1 MEKDVGIESRE
12 GSAVYLRFQLD
23 CENANSIGPECS
35 RRKAKEGVANV
46 YRRSWLGGNTPKRGA
61 RGGGGGGGAY
71 ATRLSFPFTLALAFV
86 GLGFS
91 ICTVP
96 PPPPPPP
103 PSPVPRLLPPPL
115 PHLSSRY
122 FRRLETNFPLKLLHL
137 VGSPRRRYIG
147 SLSYFGKF
155 RCAGIV
161 KPRFTMGLAKPAK
174 RRLCVASTTGVL
186 RTWDVYSQPKSIFQ
200 LTVSLVHFSSLLTY

>member
-1 MEKDVGIESRE
+1 MYTDEADLAVIRRRGVRE
-12 GSAVYLRFQLD
+12 GVEEGGERTLRDFHSPSLSLWLSSASAFQ
-23 CENANSIGPECS
+23 
-35 RRKAKEGVANV
+35 
-46 YRRSWLGGNTPKRGA
+46 
-61 RGGGGGGGAY
+61 
-71 ATRLSFPFTLALAFV
+71 FV
-86 GLGFS
+86 
-91 ICTVP
+91 P
-96 PPPPPPP
+96 YHPP

>member
-1 MEKDVGIESRE
+1 M
-12 GSAVYLRFQLD
+12 
-23 CENANSIGPECS
+23 
-35 RRKAKEGVANV
+35 
-46 YRRSWLGGNTPKRGA
+46 
-61 RGGGGGGGAY
+61 RGGGVRYETFIPLHSRSGFRRP
-71 ATRLSFPFTLALAFV
+71 RLFNLYRT
-86 GLGFS
+86 
-91 ICTVP
+91 I
-96 PPPPPPP
+96 PP